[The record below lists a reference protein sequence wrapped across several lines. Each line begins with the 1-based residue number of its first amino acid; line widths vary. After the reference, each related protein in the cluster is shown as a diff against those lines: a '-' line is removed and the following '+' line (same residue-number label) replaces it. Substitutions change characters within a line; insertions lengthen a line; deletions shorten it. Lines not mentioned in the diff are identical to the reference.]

1 MTRLELSILSNNWG
15 VVEACPNSLC
25 VVVVV
30 ERPQFRV
37 WVNTGRLRPP
47 QPPILPLPVK
57 STNTLNGHLMF
68 ARGDAN
74 SLLFVECL
82 SKYTRR
88 PRALGL
94 VPDEILMSGWW
105 YLFYCQKERD
115 LTFNLMLCL
124 DRGEKWKTGSILF
137 TSFFPLI
144 YFLFFKR
151 RENHRYLLDVDSE

>member
-124 DRGEKWKTGSILF
+124 DRGEKMENRFYFIYLF
-137 TSFFPLI
+137 LPP
-144 YFLFFKR
+144 YLFFIFQKKR
-151 RENHRYLLDVDSE
+151 KPSIPSGCG